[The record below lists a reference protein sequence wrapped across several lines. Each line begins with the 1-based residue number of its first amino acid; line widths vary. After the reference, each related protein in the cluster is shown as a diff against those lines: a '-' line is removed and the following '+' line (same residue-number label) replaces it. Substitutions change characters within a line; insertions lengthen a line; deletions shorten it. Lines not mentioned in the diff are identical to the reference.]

1 MERGEIISRLKSGG
15 LPLRIHLIGV
25 AGSGMSGL
33 AALLMD
39 FGHTV
44 SGSDKVTTTETERL
58 QKVGL
63 QFSSP
68 HTAEAVAGVEVV
80 VFSSAIRAGNFA
92 YDAAVAA
99 GVPML
104 RRAEALAVVMQT
116 RKGIVVAGTHGK
128 TTTSAMA
135 AHVLRGGGL
144 NPSHYVGAEI
154 PILGTN
160 AALGD
165 GEYFVAEGDESDGT
179 LVQFHPEHT
188 IILNVEAEHLD
199 HYTDGIDGI
208 RKVFETLLDQT
219 AGTFF
224 YCVDDPGA
232 SGVCAGRE
240 GAVSYGLG
248 EGCAYRA
255 EDLSVLGQSSS
266 FVVVKNGEPLGPV
279 VLNIPGQHNVLN
291 ALAVVALATELGVP
305 FVAVRD
311 ALGTFRGA
319 KRRFETRF
327 SSRRYRVVDDYGH
340 HPTEIAATI
349 ATARTL
355 GPSRII
361 CLFQPHRYTRTKLL
375 RDEFGCAFDG
385 ADALFVTD
393 IYPASEQPI
402 SGISGQT
409 VVDAVAGRGHCGA
422 FSVPGMEEA
431 TLALGNHLRPG
442 DLVLTLGAGNI
453 HEVAGTLAR
462 DLDVL
467 ERVSEVLGDED
478 YDLRLYE
485 PMSRHTTIR
494 IGGPAQ
500 YWISVRSVAGLASV
514 VRLLRAEGVP
524 VKVVGR
530 GSNLLVRDGGIRGA
544 VIHPSKGEFSQVHVR
559 GDTVTAGVGARFKK
573 VSSEARS
580 AGLGGF
586 EWMEG
591 IPGNVGG
598 GLRMNAGAMG
608 VQTFDQVLSVR
619 FVDPAGKI
627 FEKSRDEIVAHYRDV
642 PELDNH
648 YAVSAV
654 FRGEPDTIGA
664 IDARLKESKAKR
676 KTSQPIAASAGCIF
690 KNPAGVPAGQL
701 VEELGLKES
710 AVGAAS
716 VSSVHGNFI
725 VNNGGARAADV
736 LGLIARIREAAEKQR
751 GITVETEVQVIG
763 EDRTIL

>member
-291 ALAVVALATELGVP
+291 ALAVVALATELDDG
-305 FVAVRD
+305 
-311 ALGTFRGA
+311 GKQ
-319 KRRFETRF
+319 KR
-327 SSRRYRVVDDYGH
+327 S
-340 HPTEIAATI
+340 
-349 ATARTL
+349 L
-355 GPSRII
+355 
-361 CLFQPHRYTRTKLL
+361 
-375 RDEFGCAFDG
+375 
-385 ADALFVTD
+385 
-393 IYPASEQPI
+393 
-402 SGISGQT
+402 
-409 VVDAVAGRGHCGA
+409 
-422 FSVPGMEEA
+422 
-431 TLALGNHLRPG
+431 
-442 DLVLTLGAGNI
+442 
-453 HEVAGTLAR
+453 
-462 DLDVL
+462 
-467 ERVSEVLGDED
+467 
-478 YDLRLYE
+478 
-485 PMSRHTTIR
+485 
-494 IGGPAQ
+494 
-500 YWISVRSVAGLASV
+500 
-514 VRLLRAEGVP
+514 
-524 VKVVGR
+524 
-530 GSNLLVRDGGIRGA
+530 LLVSA
-544 VIHPSKGEFSQVHVR
+544 S
-559 GDTVTAGVGARFKK
+559 GV
-573 VSSEARS
+573 
-580 AGLGGF
+580 
-586 EWMEG
+586 
-591 IPGNVGG
+591 
-598 GLRMNAGAMG
+598 
-608 VQTFDQVLSVR
+608 
-619 FVDPAGKI
+619 
-627 FEKSRDEIVAHYRDV
+627 
-642 PELDNH
+642 
-648 YAVSAV
+648 
-654 FRGEPDTIGA
+654 
-664 IDARLKESKAKR
+664 
-676 KTSQPIAASAGCIF
+676 C
-690 KNPAGVPAGQL
+690 
-701 VEELGLKES
+701 
-710 AVGAAS
+710 S
-716 VSSVHGNFI
+716 VSSV
-725 VNNGGARAADV
+725 
-736 LGLIARIREAAEKQR
+736 
-751 GITVETEVQVIG
+751 
-763 EDRTIL
+763 